1 MNYLDEFLNPNEP
14 IIGNPNIDEYLET
27 GKSLRRLV
35 DEYTKYGSLC
45 IGFDFDGTVYDYH
58 KTGAKYDQ
66 VIDLLRDLK
75 ELNCKLI
82 CWTAQNDLIF
92 VEEFLIDNNIPFDG
106 INTDGI
112 NLGWESRKP
121 FFSALLDDRAGLKQ
135 VYEDLYKLVNI
146 MKKRIDKFGNT
157 K

>member
-1 MNYLDEFLNPNEP
+1 MYINMENV
-14 IIGNPNIDEYLET
+14 DEYLET
-27 GKSLRRLV
+27 GKSLRRLI

-45 IGFDFDGTVYDYH
+45 IGYDFDGTVYDYH
-58 KTGAKYDQ
+58 QTGAKYDQ
-66 VIDLLRDLK
+66 VIDLLQDLK
-75 ELNCKLI
+75 VMNCKLI
-82 CWTAQNDLIF
+82 CWTAQNDLEF
-92 VEEFLIDNNIPFDG
+92 VEKFLTENSIPFDG

-135 VYEDLYKLVNI
+135 VYEDLRMLVTLFKI
-146 MKKRIDKFGNT
+146 PTDKFGNP

>member
-1 MNYLDEFLNPNEP
+1 M
-14 IIGNPNIDEYLET
+14 DEYLVE
-27 GKSLRRLV
+27 GASAKRLY

-66 VIDLLRDLK
+66 VIQLLRDLK
-75 ELNCKLI
+75 QLNCKLI
-82 CWTAQNDLIF
+82 CWTAQSDLIF

-112 NLGWESRKP
+112 NLGWKSRKP

-135 VYEDLYKLVNI
+135 VYDDLSWLVNMI
-146 MKKRIDKFGNT
+146 KEIS
-157 K
+157 

>member
-1 MNYLDEFLNPNEP
+1 MNYLDEFLDAGESIGIKPNV
-14 IIGNPNIDEYLET
+14 DEYLEN
-27 GKSLRRLV
+27 GKSLRRLL

-58 KTGAKYDQ
+58 QTGAKYNQ

-82 CWTAQNDLIF
+82 CWTAQNDLEF
-92 VEEFLIDNNIPFDG
+92 VFQFLKDNNIPFDG
-106 INTDGI
+106 VNTDGI

-135 VYEDLYKLVNI
+135 VYDDLYKLVNI
-146 MKKRIDKFGNT
+146 IKKRNDKFGNV